1 MRALATVLSLC
12 LFGPLAFADDGGPEP
27 GWAASAAVRSAPALA
42 PVALED
48 LPQRCRSIA
57 KRTVAPSASQA
68 LSARIA
74 LAGCIA
80 DARLAPLSL
89 IDGQESVLAIDAA
102 VVPAFRLLDGVVDA
116 GDVSMKVVALRTKA
130 SLYAQMCTRMMNTV
144 PPPTDTSPEAAA
156 LRETRREI
164 VDGMTQDWRGR
175 ALEAHQAVVDLGRAH
190 PELQRNPVVQAAIR
204 DSERQLAEAFAS
216 S

>member
-12 LFGPLAFADDGGPEP
+12 LFAPLAIADGGPEP
-27 GWAASAAVRSAPALA
+27 GWEASAAVRSAPALA
-42 PVALED
+42 PIGAED
-48 LPQRCRSIA
+48 VPARCGAIA
-57 KRTVAPSASQA
+57 KRTFAPSPGQA

-89 IDGQESVLAIDAA
+89 IDGQESVLAIEGA
-102 VVPAFRLLDGVVDA
+102 VVPAFHLLDGVVDA
-116 GDVSMKVVALRTKA
+116 GDPSMKVIALRAKA
-130 SLYAQMCTRMMNTV
+130 DLFAQMCTRMMNTV
-144 PPPTDTSPEAAA
+144 PPPADTSAEAAA
-156 LRETRREI
+156 LRETRRQI
-164 VDGMTQDWRGR
+164 VDGMTQDWRAHAR
-175 ALEAHQAVVDLGRAH
+175 EAHQAVVDLGKRH

-204 DSERQLAEAFAS
+204 DSARQLAESLAS